1 MDKILTAVFAAIV
14 GAAILGFVFLMFR
27 EEWLN
32 YKERKEKKAAA
43 EEKLANGAE
52 TDGENEGEEDAE
64 AEEGLPELAAYEAT
78 LTDKFVETFG
88 NGKNVNSRA
97 VEFWLTFETE
107 EGEKKFKVS
116 RDYFDKLT
124 VGDKG
129 TLVVEGDRIFDFG
142 EGEEVVEEA
151 GETEE

>member
-1 MDKILTAVFAAIV
+1 MDNILSAVFAAIV

-32 YKERKEKKAAA
+32 HKERKEKKAAD
-43 EEKLANGAE
+43 EEKLADS
-52 TDGENEGEEDAE
+52 TDSDGENEGEDEDG
-64 AEEGLPELAAYEAT
+64 EELPELAAYEAT
-78 LTDKFVETFG
+78 LVDKYVETFG
-88 NGKNVNSRA
+88 KGKNVNSHA
-97 VEFWLTFETE
+97 VEFWLAFETE
-107 EGEKKFKVS
+107 DGEKKFKVS

-129 TLVVEGDRIFDFG
+129 TLVVEGDHIFDFG

-151 GETEE
+151 GETEA